1 MGDSRRVFVRA
12 MLAFVF
18 SFLEVFISNLFDAL
32 LDGVLKVA
40 PKWAFWPILSIVTAG
55 IVALVYWFFG

>member
-12 MLAFVF
+12 MLA
-18 SFLEVFISNLFDAL
+18 NLFDAL

-40 PKWAFWPILSIVTAG
+40 PKWTFWPILSIVTAG